1 MSTQQQVKKRRRIAP
16 TQKTTQSDVRQ
27 PEISFRKLWV
37 TRAAFQELAKLAA
50 AEAEA
55 PQGYPVELGIAVKVL
70 VSPENVGRV
79 LMTLSVNGDQ
89 RSRPYRLHLEIVG
102 EFAGKSGASRDE
114 VLGFCRD
121 AGPTL
126 LFPYA
131 RQIIERMTSDGF
143 YGPIRLDPIYLRQM
157 LTEQTWQNE
166 PDAAKNVPGEASS
179 ANETEQRD

>member
-1 MSTQQQVKKRRRIAP
+1 MSKQQPKKHRRTAP
-16 TQKTTQSDVRQ
+16 TPKAAQPEVRQ
-27 PEISFRKLWV
+27 PEISFRKFWI
-37 TRAAFQELAKLAA
+37 TRAAFQELPKLAA
-50 AEAEA
+50 AEGEA
-55 PQGYPVELGIAVKVL
+55 PQGYPVELGVAVKVA
-70 VSPENVGRV
+70 VSEEKVGRV

-131 RQIIERMTSDGF
+131 RQIIDRMTSDGF
-143 YGPIRLDPIYLRQM
+143 YGPIRLDPIHLRQM
-157 LTEQTWQNE
+157 LTQQVWHNE
-166 PDAAKNVPGEASS
+166 PDAGENVPSEASP
-179 ANETEQRD
+179 QRD